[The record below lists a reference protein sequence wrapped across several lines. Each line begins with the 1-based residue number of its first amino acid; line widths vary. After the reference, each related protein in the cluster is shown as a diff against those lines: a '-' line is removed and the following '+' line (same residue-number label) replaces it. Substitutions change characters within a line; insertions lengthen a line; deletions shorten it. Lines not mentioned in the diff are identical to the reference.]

1 MEKTWRERDGFYTIL
16 GTLVLDDTGDVFE
29 FKSTGTVCD
38 VPESMV
44 GKTACVSGIL
54 GRCGHE
60 PFLWETGEICPIPL
74 RLFLSGCFWQAVT
87 AF

>member
-1 MEKTWRERDGFYTIL
+1 MEGTDGFYTIL

-54 GRCGHE
+54 GVAGTSHL
-60 PFLWETGEICPIPL
+60 LWETGEICPIPL
-74 RLFLSGCFWQAVT
+74 RLFYRDASGRTVT